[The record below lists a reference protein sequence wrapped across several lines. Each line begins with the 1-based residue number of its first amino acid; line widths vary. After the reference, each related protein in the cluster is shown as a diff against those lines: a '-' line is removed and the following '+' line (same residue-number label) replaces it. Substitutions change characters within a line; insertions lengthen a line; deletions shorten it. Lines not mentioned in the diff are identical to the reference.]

1 MVLLTCLMIH
11 GIEENVRMNMVAIRV
26 SANDHLMPRQIFLRK
41 LCGDLQC
48 QLRRNLTRHKR
59 LDDVVALPPIQF
71 AQLSLGVH
79 HLLIL
84 KCRIT
89 VQVGREHLFLGFV
102 TI

>member
-1 MVLLTCLMIH
+1 MD
-11 GIEENVRMNMVAIRV
+11 MVAICVR
-26 SANDHLMPRQIFLRK
+26 SDDHLIARQIFLRK
-41 LCGDLQC
+41 LCGNLQC
-48 QLRRNLTRHKR
+48 QLRCNFSRGKGM
-59 LDDVVALPPIQF
+59 DDVVALPPIQF